1 MKVAASG
8 TQQSPLNNAMQGLD
22 LDKAPG
28 SKGSLSRTG
37 FDGNKSNTDRNASQ
51 IV

>member
-22 LDKAPG
+22 LDKGQG
-28 SKGSLSRTG
+28 SR
-37 FDGNKSNTDRNASQ
+37 
-51 IV
+51 